1 MDELFPDSAGP
12 VGGAEAA
19 GGAADY
25 CLAASR
31 RILKSL
37 EPKSQLE
44 RVREYLNEL
53 IRLQGLFARDIHLR
67 ALVQVQTTL
76 CRYLLAHPHRLEGR
90 ALALLSEGFA
100 GLERFSA
107 VESIPG
113 AEKERQVRALINAVT
128 TWKRSLR
135 ATPAGEQAAA
145 PAEAPCAASGP
156 PGSDVAR
163 RAVPG
168 AYYLVPVEDIDAL
181 KRFFQREMAQ
191 LRAEVSGRRRSP

>member
-1 MDELFPDSAGP
+1 MERIDPGELSLQVKQRMDELFPDSAGP
-12 VGGAEAA
+12 VSGAEAA

-37 EPKSQLE
+37 ELKSQLE

-67 ALVQVQTTL
+67 TLVQVQTAV
-76 CRYLLAHPHRLEGR
+76 CRYLLHHPHRLESR

-107 VESIPG
+107 VEPMPG
-113 AEKERQVRALINAVT
+113 ADKERQVRALIHAVN

-135 ATPAGEQAAA
+135 ATQAGGQAPAPAGGAVRGFGRTGLRCGAAGRSR
-145 PAEAPCAASGP
+145 CVL
-156 PGSDVAR
+156 PGTGGGHR
-163 RAVPG
+163 RV
-168 AYYLVPVEDIDAL
+168 
-181 KRFFQREMAQ
+181 
-191 LRAEVSGRRRSP
+191 